1 MDIRAKL
8 RTVVPIAAALVVAST
23 AVTVAASRASQPV
36 FVGKGGV
43 IRACVSKA
51 YPHTI
56 TLVQPSAGCVHAAVL
71 VTFDAQG
78 PQGAPGIGL
87 LSGFGAPTTASTS
100 GAQIGDFYLDTTSD
114 TLYGPMT
121 RGGWPTSGT
130 SLVGAPGAQGPA
142 GPQGPQGATGP
153 QGPQGPQGPAGPV
166 NATATVLGGAILS
179 ASSPQVLNVW
189 DGPFA
194 GTLMVNGVLP
204 LINQSSAQQT
214 VSCRLL
220 LNGNPAQNG
229 LGSQPTFAATMPAN
243 GDETLAV
250 SVALTVQSGD
260 NVQLSCSS
268 TSSSV
273 LLNTPELNSFVV
285 P

>member
-1 MDIRAKL
+1 
-8 RTVVPIAAALVVAST
+8 
-23 AVTVAASRASQPV
+23 
-36 FVGKGGV
+36 
-43 IRACVSKA
+43 
-51 YPHTI
+51 
-56 TLVQPSAGCVHAAVL
+56 
-71 VTFDAQG
+71 
-78 PQGAPGIGL
+78 
-87 LSGFGAPTTASTS
+87 
-100 GAQIGDFYLDTTSD
+100 
-114 TLYGPMT
+114 
-121 RGGWPTSGT
+121 
-130 SLVGAPGAQGPA
+130 
-142 GPQGPQGATGP
+142 
-153 QGPQGPQGPAGPV
+153 
-166 NATATVLGGAILS
+166 
-179 ASSPQVLNVW
+179 VW

-214 VSCRLL
+214 VSCGML
-220 LNGNPAQNG
+220 LNGNPAKND

-250 SVALTVQSGD
+250 SAALTVQSGD